1 LNSSPPCASPELLL
15 DDEAAT
21 TARIKG
27 GGELGFGRLAVR
39 AKATARFPGRGSRG
53 CGCAL

>member
-1 LNSSPPCASPELLL
+1 LNSSPPCASLELLF

-21 TARIKG
+21 TVRMKG

-39 AKATARFPGRGSRG
+39 AKAAARFPGRGSRG